1 MTTTAG
7 HYAPTFDGQLTAKQR
22 RVIALIE
29 RGKTNFEIAQ
39 ELGVSLEG
47 AKYHVSEILSK
58 LEVDSREDA
67 VRAWREYNSTGARV
81 RRAWAGVAGIPILK
95 FAIIAAATVPIV
107 FVAVVIAIARGSNS
121 GGGEVP
127 AAGSTPTTTATSTA
141 PAGSTAVAIPT
152 TPPATTQTPDPG
164 SGTPVATLTPGGT
177 TPLPTS
183 ATTISGTPGT
193 VQTTPLSIYFLRG
206 EDVGPVLRQVPA
218 TQAVA
223 RAAIEQ
229 LLAGPSASDANSGLT
244 SSIPAGTRLLSIAIS
259 DGVATVDLSG
269 EFDSGGGTLSMRA
282 RLAQVVY
289 TLTQFPTV
297 DSVVFRLDGQDTTVF
312 GGEGVT
318 INSPATRA
326 EFEDL
331 TPAILLDSP
340 AQGETVSS
348 PVLLTGTA
356 NTFEATF
363 RIAIYD
369 AAGNIIAD
377 EFATATS
384 GTGTRGTFEVSVPF
398 DMATA
403 GPGVIR
409 VYESSARDGSPV
421 NVVDVLVYLEP

>member
-1 MTTTAG
+1 MTTHAG
-7 HYAPTFDGQLTAKQR
+7 HYAPSFDGQLTAKQR
-22 RVIALIE
+22 KVISLIE
-29 RGKTNFEIAQ
+29 QGKTNYEIAQ

-47 AKYHVSEILSK
+47 AKYHVSEILAK
-58 LEVDSREDA
+58 LDVNSREDA
-67 VRAWREYNSTGARV
+67 VRAWREYNSTGARI
-81 RRAWAGVAGIPILK
+81 RRTWAGMAAIPVFRLVLV
-95 FAIIAAATVPIV
+95 AAATVPV
-107 FVAVVIAIARGSNS
+107 MLVAVLIVVTRGSGPGDGS
-121 GGGEVP
+121 ELP
-127 AAGSTPTTTATSTA
+127 AAASTETVTATREASSTA
-141 PAGSTAVAIPT
+141 AAIPT
-152 TPPATTQTPDPG
+152 TPPASTSTVSGAPS
-164 SGTPVATLTPGGT
+164 SGTAVATLTPGGA

-183 ATTISGTPGT
+183 AATAAGTPGT
-193 VQTTPLSIYFLRG
+193 VQTTALSVYFLRG
-206 EDVGPVLRQVPA
+206 EDVGPVLREVPA

-229 LLAGPSASDANSGLT
+229 LLAGPAAGEASTGLS
-244 SSIPAGTRLLSIAIS
+244 SSIPAGTRLLSISIS

-269 EFDSGGGTLSMRA
+269 EFDSGGGTLSMQA

-297 DSVVFRLDGQDTTVF
+297 SSLIFRLDGQETTVF
-312 GGEGVT
+312 GGEG
-318 INSPATRA
+318 IIIPSPATRA
-326 EFEDL
+326 DFEDL

-348 PVLLTGTA
+348 PVVLTGTA

-398 DMATA
+398 DVAAA

-421 NVVDVLVYLEP
+421 NIVDVYLEP